1 LHGCRFT
8 TVALFALVHLS
19 LWGWG
24 PIVAFV
30 VSGAV
35 LPLFF
40 IWRQDLLAN
49 ILAHAAT
56 DAVGLLRTAAHVR
69 QSGQYSP

>member
-1 LHGCRFT
+1 MGADRC
-8 TVALFALVHLS
+8 VC
-19 LWGWG
+19 
-24 PIVAFV
+24 

-35 LPLFF
+35 LTLFF